1 MTDKK
6 MTDKNELSFEQA
18 LELLEKIVDE
28 MEGGDLKLDE
38 SLDHFE
44 RGMKLAK
51 QCGECLG
58 KAEKRIE
65 VLVNEAGGEDGVW
78 EPFGESE

>member
-1 MTDKK
+1 MVENKK
-6 MTDKNELSFEQA
+6 SDTGGSNDLSFEEA
-18 LELLEKIVDE
+18 LEQLEKIVDE

-44 RGMKLAK
+44 RGMKLAR
-51 QCGECLG
+51 QCGERLG

-65 VLVNEAGGEDGVW
+65 VLVGEAGGKD
-78 EPFGESE
+78 ESE